1 MTSQVTESKVSKDNQ
16 TMNFGQ
22 FIEQNMKKK
31 FLKKSYTKFVRETIC
46 RSFSKNWA
54 YHWINSLKF

>member
-1 MTSQVTESKVSKDNQ
+1 MTSQFESKVSKDNQ

-31 FLKKSYTKFVRETIC
+31 FLKKS
-46 RSFSKNWA
+46 
-54 YHWINSLKF
+54 